1 VDRHDTAQLVAG
13 VLMVLFVLV
22 LARIG
27 RRDLVATDDGSY
39 TDAGGTT
46 RNVKRGQVIRAG
58 DATLA
63 AAIPTRPVRRSWL
76 GAILVGQ
83 DHRASTSKTVV
94 AVWTFLI
101 GWGLLS
107 AVLTSIF
114 GADVD
119 WPSLQEEYLLL
130 LGGPFAAAVLAK
142 YATSGQAESKPDGP
156 VGDAGPSQLVTND
169 SGDTDLGD
177 FQYVLFNVIGMAFF
191 LSQFSGELSTGFPD
205 LPPTLTGLMLTSTGA
220 YAAKKLLAQE
230 PPTLI
235 SVLPAAAPRGAAVEV
250 YGTSLTVPAS
260 ASESGEAAIPTVL
273 VGNAPA
279 TVTAHDIVLGND
291 RLTITIPDTA
301 TLGSAPIS
309 VTRADGVRARDATGV
324 DRLPFE
330 VLL

>member
-1 VDRHDTAQLVAG
+1 
-13 VLMVLFVLV
+13 MVLFVLV

-46 RNVKRGQVIRAG
+46 RNVKPGQVIPAG

-63 AAIPTRPVRRSWL
+63 AAIPTQPVRRSWL

-130 LGGPFAAAVLAK
+130 LGGPFAA
-142 YATSGQAESKPDGP
+142 
-156 VGDAGPSQLVTND
+156 
-169 SGDTDLGD
+169 
-177 FQYVLFNVIGMAFF
+177 
-191 LSQFSGELSTGFPD
+191 
-205 LPPTLTGLMLTSTGA
+205 
-220 YAAKKLLAQE
+220 
-230 PPTLI
+230 
-235 SVLPAAAPRGAAVEV
+235 
-250 YGTSLTVPAS
+250 
-260 ASESGEAAIPTVL
+260 
-273 VGNAPA
+273 
-279 TVTAHDIVLGND
+279 
-291 RLTITIPDTA
+291 
-301 TLGSAPIS
+301 
-309 VTRADGVRARDATGV
+309 
-324 DRLPFE
+324 
-330 VLL
+330 